1 MLHSRDLLTSRWSFL
16 PNITINFTNLD
27 ECSDEVPLNEK
38 EDCCENKEDCKED
51 ETCCQLETDTT
62 HMEEKI
68 AAL

>member
-1 MLHSRDLLTSRWSFL
+1 M
-16 PNITINFTNLD
+16 LD
-27 ECSDEVPLNEK
+27 ECSDEVPLKEK
-38 EDCCENKEDCKED
+38 ADCCENKEDCKED